1 MNVISYVKNLKGCDH
16 IKIVLENSDECYEG
30 YVADFLCRA
39 TNANRIIT
47 TKERSIGLSE
57 LIRVEE
63 IYVGGIKTYK
73 IYARG

>member
-1 MNVISYVKNLKGCDH
+1 MNVISYLKNLKGCDY

-30 YVADFLCRA
+30 YAADFLCRA
-39 TNANRIIT
+39 TDANRIIT

-57 LIRVEE
+57 FIRAEE
-63 IYVGGIKTYK
+63 VYVGGVKIYK